1 MKPRL
6 LLTLH
11 EGQATARA
19 GGAEKSLLEENERRA
34 RRCWGGVRDRQ
45 RGREEE
51 GEGRDR
57 G

>member
-11 EGQATARA
+11 ERQATARA

-34 RRCWGGVRDRQ
+34 RRCWGGGGKGQ
-45 RGREEE
+45 AE
-51 GEGRDR
+51 GKGGEMG
-57 G
+57 GKG

>member
-11 EGQATARA
+11 ERQATARA

-34 RRCWGGVRDRQ
+34 RRCWGGGGKGQ
-45 RGREEE
+45 AEGKGGGRGRK
-51 GEGRDR
+51 G
-57 G
+57 